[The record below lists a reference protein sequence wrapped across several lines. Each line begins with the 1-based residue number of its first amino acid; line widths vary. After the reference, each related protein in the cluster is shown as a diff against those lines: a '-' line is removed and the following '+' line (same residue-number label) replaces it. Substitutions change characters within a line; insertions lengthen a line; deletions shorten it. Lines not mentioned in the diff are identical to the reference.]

1 MKTIQSDSR
10 RSKRFLGAK
19 ELLFALFL
27 TAGYFKAD
35 PRFSWLPIDLTL
47 LAALGTV
54 GLVIWSFLKHRFRL
68 PTALFLLLPLF
79 VLFLPSIAVTEW
91 HDYSAEK
98 TIRFFTLTLLA
109 TIAPVFLIKSQ
120 EDLRRFCNVL
130 ALVGI
135 IMAIDALA
143 SLTLQGEQLLRL
155 TAFSANTIAL
165 GRAVG
170 LALVWFSVLALEGR
184 FSLLTALVG
193 MGSLGFV
200 LLSAGS
206 RGPLIAAA
214 LGILLTFMLLR
225 GRAVHRT
232 ARLAIIILIVVLS
245 VYINFQLIPEAS
257 LQRVESFLKGD
268 FGVSEQ
274 LRFQAYALSWEAIQ
288 ENPLGIGLGGFA
300 TVINLWN
307 DVPRQYPHNILLE
320 TLLEGGW
327 LAGTYLVIL
336 FVLSLLKAYSLSQR
350 HKESPEFTMLF
361 AILIFLLV
369 NAAVSGDLND
379 NKSLFAFISL
389 TLGFRATSSHGKA

>member
-1 MKTIQSDSR
+1 MKAIQSDSR
-10 RSKRFLGAK
+10 RSKRFLGSK
-19 ELLFALFL
+19 ELLFAFFL

-35 PRFSWLPIDLTL
+35 PRFWWLPIDLTL

-68 PTALFLLLPLF
+68 PTALFLLLTLF
-79 VLFLPSIAVTEW
+79 VLFLPSLTVTEW
-91 HDYSAEK
+91 HGYSAEK

-109 TIAPVFLIKSQ
+109 TIAPIFLIKSQ
-120 EDLRRFCNVL
+120 EDLRRFCNAL

-143 SLTLQGEQLLRL
+143 SLILQGEQLLRL

-184 FSLLTALVG
+184 FSFLTALIG
-193 MGSLGFV
+193 IGSLGFV
-200 LLSAGS
+200 LVSAGS
-206 RGPLIAAA
+206 RGPLIATA
-214 LGILLTFMLLR
+214 LGILLTFMLFR
-225 GRAVHRT
+225 WRAVHRT

-245 VYINFQLIPEAS
+245 VYINFQLIPETS
-257 LQRVESFLKGD
+257 FQRIESFLKGD

-274 LRFQAYALSWEAIQ
+274 LRFQAYALSWKAIQ

-300 TVINLWN
+300 TAINLWN
-307 DVPRQYPHNILLE
+307 DISRQYPHNILLE

-327 LAGTYLVIL
+327 LAGIYLVIL
-336 FVLSLLKAYSLSQR
+336 LVLSLLKAYLLGRR
-350 HKESPEFTMLF
+350 HNESPQFIMLF
-361 AILIFLLV
+361 AILLFLLV

-379 NKSLFAFISL
+379 NKGLFALMGL
-389 TLGFRATSSHGKA
+389 TLAFKGSGSPQ